1 MKIFLT
7 GTPGSGKST
16 VLMNVIDILKKK
28 GLKVGGFITPEIRA
42 RGKRI
47 GFKVVDIHS
56 NAEGIL
62 ASVDQKYGP
71 QVGKYHVNL
80 EDFEKVALNALDFAM
95 KECDIICVDEIGK
108 MELFSTRFKDKIEE
122 MLKIKKP
129 FVCVLHRNLVYAY
142 KKYGNFIYVTPENR
156 ENLPESIVKVA
167 YGSTQS

>member
-7 GTPGSGKST
+7 GSPGSGKST

-28 GLKVGGFITPEIRA
+28 GLKVGGFITPEIRI

-47 GFKVVDIHS
+47 GFKVVDINS

-62 ASVDQKYGP
+62 ASIDQKHGSR
-71 QVGKYHVNL
+71 VGKYRVNL
-80 EDFEKVALNALDFAM
+80 EDFERVSLKALDFAM

-129 FVCVLHRNLVYAY
+129 FVCVIHRNLVYAY
-142 KKYGNFIYVTPENR
+142 KKYGNLIYVTPENR
-156 ENLPESIVKVA
+156 EKLPNSIVKLV
-167 YGSTQS
+167 YGSTQN